1 MLRWKHAVLTVILSI
16 GLFGALGALI
26 GVGLGSAAPTFV
38 EWMMGPAYTR
48 IDMPRPYEF
57 ALGMGLL
64 SGLAF
69 GAFLGIT
76 LVVLLT
82 LRDAWVAAWT
92 RSRPDEAFDRMTA
105 KPAVKP
111 SGLE

>member
-1 MLRWKHAVLTVILSI
+1 MLRWKHAILTVILSI
-16 GLFGALGALI
+16 GIFGALGALI
-26 GVGLGSAAPTFV
+26 GTGLGSAAPTFG
-38 EWMMGPAYTR
+38 EWMMGPSSAR
-48 IDMPRPYEF
+48 FDMPRPYEF
-57 ALGMGLL
+57 ALGIGLL

-69 GAFLGIT
+69 GGFLGIT

-92 RSRPDEAFDRMTA
+92 RCRPDEAYDRLAA
-105 KPAVKP
+105 KPATKP